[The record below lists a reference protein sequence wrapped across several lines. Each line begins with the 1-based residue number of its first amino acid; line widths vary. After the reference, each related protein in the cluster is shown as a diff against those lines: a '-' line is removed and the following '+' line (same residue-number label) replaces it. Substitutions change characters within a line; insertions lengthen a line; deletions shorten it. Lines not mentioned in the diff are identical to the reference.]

1 MEEKKEKERQ
11 AYEQYLKEK
20 EQVEKVMQT
29 LIDSEM
35 KELSMR
41 ETQKKKAF
49 EDMQVQLEIKQQKK
63 R

>member
-1 MEEKKEKERQ
+1 MEEKRQKEIE

-35 KELSMR
+35 KELAMR
-41 ETQKKKAF
+41 
-49 EDMQVQLEIKQQKK
+49 
-63 R
+63 

>member
-1 MEEKKEKERQ
+1 
-11 AYEQYLKEK
+11 
-20 EQVEKVMQT
+20 
-29 LIDSEM
+29 M

-63 R
+63 REEEELKKYEN